1 MCKSGPHQWRNAHL
15 HVNFEVTHSYSWKIV
30 YRILDVP
37 QPKASILRICL
48 VNFPRKWDPKILPE
62 MKHPVMEPFFEMP
75 LIELHCYSRY
85 ARVHAECIFKVTLSN
100 SEWLYLLPLNFWSN
114 AHDYMLILSETPS
127 RHERCTCCSEVM
139 ISQVSIPKNNL
150 PLRTHFYQLIAKA
163 PVECIYGCFLFHT
176 QFSRCSGSQWIL
188 RCNSEVQ
195 RNIPWVQPGV

>member
-1 MCKSGPHQWRNAHL
+1 
-15 HVNFEVTHSYSWKIV
+15 
-30 YRILDVP
+30 
-37 QPKASILRICL
+37 
-48 VNFPRKWDPKILPE
+48 
-62 MKHPVMEPFFEMP
+62 MEPFFEMP

-139 ISQVSIPKNNL
+139 ISQGSIPKNNL

-188 RCNSEVQ
+188 RTPRGAKKHSLGTA
-195 RNIPWVQPGV
+195 WGVKLSRQQHAEHWGRESFHASAGLSSSHL